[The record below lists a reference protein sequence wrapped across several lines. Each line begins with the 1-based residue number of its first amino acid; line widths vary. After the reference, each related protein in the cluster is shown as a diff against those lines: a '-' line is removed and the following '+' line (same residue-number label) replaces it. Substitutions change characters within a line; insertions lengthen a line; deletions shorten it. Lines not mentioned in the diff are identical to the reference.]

1 MITSVNPNEAKLSIT
16 THILDISRG
25 LPADG
30 LAVRLYKFE
39 DDKWIFL
46 KERYVFYICI
56 IHLANIFLRFFSKKE
71 IHK

>member
-16 THILDISRG
+16 THILDVSKG

-39 DDKWIFL
+39 NDKWIFL
-46 KERYVFYICI
+46 KERYIFCI
-56 IHLANIFLRFFSKKE
+56 ILLANIFSRFFSKKE
-71 IHK
+71 I